1 MGAFAGLLAPLTS
14 PPAYRPPP
22 LHQWRG
28 GIDGFIIAPLTSPP
42 AYRPP
47 PLHQWRWGIDEF
59 IISLAMM
66 FQWKKEM
73 R

>member
-1 MGAFAGLLAPLTS
+1 MGAFAGLLATLTS

-28 GIDGFIIAPLTSPP
+28 ELLGWLGRPGSPGVAGGYSRKPLTGFIIAP
-42 AYRPP
+42 
-47 PLHQWRWGIDEF
+47 
-59 IISLAMM
+59 AMM
-66 FQWKKEM
+66 FQRKKEM

>member
-1 MGAFAGLLAPLTS
+1 MNGDGEWMVVIIALLTS

-22 LHQWRG
+22 LHEWRWG
-28 GIDGFIIAPLTSPP
+28 MDGFIIAPLTSPP

-47 PLHQWRWGIDEF
+47 PLHEWRWGN
-59 IISLAMM
+59 
-66 FQWKKEM
+66 